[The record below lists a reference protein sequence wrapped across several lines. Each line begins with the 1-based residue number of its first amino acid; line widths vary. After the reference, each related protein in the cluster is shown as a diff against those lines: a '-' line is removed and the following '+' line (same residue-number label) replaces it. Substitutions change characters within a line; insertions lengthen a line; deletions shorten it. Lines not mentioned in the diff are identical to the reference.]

1 MELQNKLILT
11 FFLMLVVLYFI
22 FNISNLRDGDI
33 FSNENELKKPLIIA
47 LIGTLL
53 LYLYLTWD
61 NNLDNDII
69 PNYSIANNRIRLN
82 NNSNPMEESIF
93 LDPRFLNS
101 KQFGTIW

>member
-1 MELQNKLILT
+1 
-11 FFLMLVVLYFI
+11 MLVVLYFI

-61 NNLDNDII
+61 NTLDDNII
-69 PNYSIANNRIRLN
+69 PNYSIANNKIRFNNRI
-82 NNSNPMEESIF
+82 PMEESIF
-93 LDPRFLNS
+93 SRFA
-101 KQFGTIW
+101 TVW